1 MDNFL
6 EQLQKETNYTYTENG
21 AVTHKTT
28 LDALYDLFAAGAA
41 YRGRDHD
48 DCALLFK
55 KAYDLTPTYALK
67 CLFYLR
73 DIRGGQGERRFFRI
87 CFNWLACEH
96 PEAASRNLT
105 NIPEYGRWDD
115 LYCLIG
121 TPLEAAALDRM
132 KKQVEEDLAVI
143 EEGNDLGISLIG
155 KWLKSENASS
165 KETKRLAN
173 KTREA
178 FGYSHKKYRKVLS
191 ALRTRINIVEK
202 LMSENRWDEIHYD
215 QLPSK
220 AGLIYRN
227 AFANRDGDR
236 YQEFI
241 NDKETKVN
249 ADALYPY
256 DIVRKVV
263 FATDIEAQRE
273 VINKYWENQRDY
285 LNGKP
290 CKLMCV
296 VDTSASMHMSN
307 IRKVRPI
314 DVAIS
319 LGIYCGE
326 RIGGPLKDHFI
337 SFSSFPQLIA
347 IEGIDFCQ
355 KVAKIYNQDLC
366 SNTDLK
372 ATFDLLLN
380 MYLDKKIEKEDLP
393 ETLVIISD
401 MEIDC
406 GSYWYTEDSMKTD
419 MERLRDQWAEVGL
432 ELPSLVYWNVD
443 SRQNNFLDD
452 PENPKVSYVS
462 GCNPV
467 LFQGIIEGK
476 TGKELM
482 IDKLSSE
489 RYEKVTAG
497 E

>member
-1 MDNFL
+1 
-6 EQLQKETNYTYTENG
+6 
-21 AVTHKTT
+21 
-28 LDALYDLFAAGAA
+28 
-41 YRGRDHD
+41 
-48 DCALLFK
+48 
-55 KAYDLTPTYALK
+55 
-67 CLFYLR
+67 
-73 DIRGGQGERRFFRI
+73 
-87 CFNWLACEH
+87 
-96 PEAASRNLT
+96 
-105 NIPEYGRWDD
+105 
-115 LYCLIG
+115 
-121 TPLEAAALDRM
+121 
-132 KKQVEEDLAVI
+132 
-143 EEGNDLGISLIG
+143 
-155 KWLKSENASS
+155 
-165 KETKRLAN
+165 
-173 KTREA
+173 
-178 FGYSHKKYRKVLS
+178 
-191 ALRTRINIVEK
+191 
-202 LMSENRWDEIHYD
+202 
-215 QLPSK
+215 
-220 AGLIYRN
+220 
-227 AFANRDGDR
+227 
-236 YQEFI
+236 
-241 NDKETKVN
+241 
-249 ADALYPY
+249 
-256 DIVRKVV
+256 
-263 FATDIEAQRE
+263 
-273 VINKYWENQRDY
+273 
-285 LNGKP
+285 
-290 CKLMCV
+290 MCV